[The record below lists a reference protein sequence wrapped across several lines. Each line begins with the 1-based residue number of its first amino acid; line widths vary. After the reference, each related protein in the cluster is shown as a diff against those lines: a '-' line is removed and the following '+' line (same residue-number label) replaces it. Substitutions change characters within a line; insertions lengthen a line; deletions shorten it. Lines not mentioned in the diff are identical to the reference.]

1 MRPHVRQFLEAMA
14 SIYEVLVFTASNSCY
29 ADVVLDHLDPTGS
42 LIQYRLYREN
52 CIQLPSGMY
61 VKDLRV
67 ITGRDPEGVI
77 LVDNASYSFGFQL
90 DQGIPII
97 PFYDSK
103 QDSELL
109 SLGRYLEKLARSKNP
124 RELNRKTF
132 RFKEIGDSATV
143 EEAFRLY
150 AVPN

>member
-1 MRPHVRQFLEAMA
+1 
-14 SIYEVLVFTASNSCY
+14 
-29 ADVVLDHLDPTGS
+29 
-42 LIQYRLYREN
+42 
-52 CIQLPSGMY
+52 MY

-67 ITGRDPEGVI
+67 ITGRDPEGII

-109 SLGRYLEKLARSKNP
+109 SLGRYLERLSRSKNP
-124 RELNRKTF
+124 RDMNRKTF
-132 RFKEIGDSATV
+132 RFKEIGDCATV
-143 EEAFRLY
+143 EEAYRLY
-150 AVPN
+150 AVAN